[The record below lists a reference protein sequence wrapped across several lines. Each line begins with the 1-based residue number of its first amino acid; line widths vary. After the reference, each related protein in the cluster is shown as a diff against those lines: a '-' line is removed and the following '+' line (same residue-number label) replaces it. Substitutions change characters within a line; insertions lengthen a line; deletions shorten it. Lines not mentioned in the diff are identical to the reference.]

1 MSTSSEKGDKIRF
14 TDMDAKQKREYKRV
28 KERER
33 RNKMSLEQ
41 KEIEKN
47 KARLRMEKYRDEWIE
62 YNKICDKQRKR
73 KQRKIMMQTN
83 DLRAILSLKWR

>member
-1 MSTSSEKGDKIRF
+1 MNASSEKGDKIRF

-47 KARLRMEKYRDEWIE
+47 KARLGMEKYRDELSDEWIE
-62 YNKICDKQRKR
+62 YSKICDKPRKR
-73 KQRKIMMQTN
+73 KKRKK
-83 DLRAILSLKWR
+83 S